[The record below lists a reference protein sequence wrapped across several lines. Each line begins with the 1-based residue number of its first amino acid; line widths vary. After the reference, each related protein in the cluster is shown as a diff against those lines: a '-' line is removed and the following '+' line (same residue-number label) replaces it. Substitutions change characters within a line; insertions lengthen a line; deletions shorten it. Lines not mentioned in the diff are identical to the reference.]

1 MITTNITDDLI
12 VEVYIDGQL
21 VDYPGPWKDLQAAE
35 TWAADLIAAV
45 ESGQIIYPE
54 QEPTP

>member
-21 VDYPGPWKDLQAAE
+21 VDWPGPWKDLDAAE
-35 TWAADLIAAV
+35 QWANEITASV
-45 ESGQIIYPE
+45 EAGNVHYQE
-54 QEPTP
+54 QQAQP